1 MNLCPNCGV
10 DLGDEARACPLC
22 GVRVGPDADKPG
34 PAIHPLP
41 HIEPLF
47 DPDGKGNFTPREK
60 LFITREVITVC
71 MAIAAGSA
79 AAINYLVSGHLTWS
93 LYPVAS
99 IAFVWLC
106 VGFPLYIPKRPGL
119 ALAVAAVGLLGFLG
133 ALDLFDGPEYTW
145 FISLGLPLALCIEVF
160 GIGTVLAV
168 VKARRK
174 GLNIVSIILFGVT
187 AICLS
192 IEYLTDLFLRGEVR
206 LQWASIVAFALVP
219 VGIFL
224 VYIHLRIATTTSLR
238 KFFHV

>member
-1 MNLCPNCGV
+1 MNLCPNCEV
-10 DLGDEARACPLC
+10 DLGDDARSCPLC
-22 GVRVGPDADKPG
+22 GARVGPDADTAE
-34 PAIHPLP
+34 PAGRAHAR
-41 HIEPLF
+41 IEPLF
-47 DPDGKGNFTPREK
+47 DPDGKANFTEHEK

-93 LYPVAS
+93 LYPVAT
-99 IAFVWLC
+99 ITFLWLC
-106 VGFPLYIPKRPGL
+106 VGLPLYIPKRPGL
-119 ALAVAAVGLLGFLG
+119 AIAAAAVGLLGFLC
-133 ALDLFDGPEYTW
+133 ALDLIDGPGYTW
-145 FISLGLPLALCIEVF
+145 FIPLGLPLALCIEVF

-174 GLNIVSIILFGVT
+174 GLNIVSMILFGVT

-192 IEYLTDLFLRGEVR
+192 IEYLTDKFVRGEVY
-206 LQWASIVAFALVP
+206 LQWSSIVAFALVP

>member
-22 GVRVGPDADKPG
+22 GVRVGPDAEKPG
-34 PAIHPLP
+34 PVIPPLP

-71 MAIAAGSA
+71 LAIAAGSA

-93 LYPVAS
+93 LYPLAS
-99 IAFVWLC
+99 IGFVWLC
-106 VGFPLYIPKRPGL
+106 VGFPLYVPRRPGL
-119 ALAVAAVGLLGFLG
+119 AVAAAAVGLIGFLG
-133 ALDLFDGPEYTW
+133 ALDLIDGPEYIW
-145 FISLGLPLALCIEVF
+145 FVTLGLPLALCIEVF

-168 VKARRK
+168 IKARRK
-174 GLNIVSIILFGVT
+174 GLNVVSIVLFGLT

-192 IEYLTDLFLRGEVR
+192 IEYLTDRFLRGEVH
-206 LQWASIVAFALVP
+206 LQWSSMIAFALVP

>member
-1 MNLCPNCGV
+1 MNLCPNCEV
-10 DLGDEARACPLC
+10 ELGDESRTCPLC
-22 GVRVGPDADKPG
+22 GVKVGPGADRSEPL
-34 PAIHPLP
+34 IHPLP
-41 HIEPLF
+41 RIEPLF
-47 DPDGKGNFTPREK
+47 DPDGKGNFTPHEK

-71 MAIAAGSA
+71 LAIAAGSA

-99 IAFVWLC
+99 IAFVWIC

-119 ALAVAAVGLLGFLG
+119 ALAAAAAGLVGFLG
-133 ALDLFDGPEYTW
+133 ALDLIDGDGYTW
-145 FISLGLPLALCIEVF
+145 FVRLGLPLALCVEVF

-174 GLNIVSIILFGVT
+174 GLNIVSMILFGIT

-192 IEYLTDLFLRGEVR
+192 IEYLTDRFSRGEVL
-206 LQWASIVAFALVP
+206 LQWSSTVAFALVP

-224 VYIHLRIATTTSLR
+224 VYIHLRVATTTSLR

>member
-10 DLGDEARACPLC
+10 DLGDDARSCPLC
-22 GVRVGPDADKPG
+22 GVSLGLKTEGTNPSFP
-34 PAIHPLP
+34 PIP

-79 AAINYLVSGHLTWS
+79 AAINFLVSGRFSWS
-93 LYPVAS
+93 LYPMAS
-99 IAFVWLC
+99 IAFAWLC
-106 VGFPLYIPKRPGL
+106 VGLPLYFPKRPVIWVTAA
-119 ALAVAAVGLLGFLG
+119 ALGLLGFLG
-133 ALDLFDGPEYTW
+133 VLDIIDGPAYTW
-145 FISLGLPLALCIEVF
+145 FVSLGFPLALCIEVF
-160 GIGTVLAV
+160 GIGTALAV
-168 VKARRK
+168 IKARRK
-174 GLNIVSIILFGVT
+174 GFNVVSLLLFGVT

-192 IEYLTDLFLRGEVR
+192 IEYLTDKFIRGAVH
-206 LQWASIVAFALVP
+206 LDWSSIVAFALVP

-224 VYIHLRIATTTSLR
+224 VYIHLRVATTTSLR

>member
-1 MNLCPNCGV
+1 M
-10 DLGDEARACPLC
+10 
-22 GVRVGPDADKPG
+22 GPDADKPG

-79 AAINYLVSGHLTWS
+79 AAINFLVSGHLTWS

-133 ALDLFDGPEYTW
+133 ALDLFDGPAYTW
-145 FISLGLPLALCIEVF
+145 FVSLGLPLALCIEVF